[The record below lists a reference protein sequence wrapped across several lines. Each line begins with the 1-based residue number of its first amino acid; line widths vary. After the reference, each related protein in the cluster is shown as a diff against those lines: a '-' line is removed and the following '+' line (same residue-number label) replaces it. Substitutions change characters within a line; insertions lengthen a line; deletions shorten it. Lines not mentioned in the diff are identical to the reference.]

1 MHLFFTSKIHAPDAA
16 NTSAL
21 MGLGNHNCPY
31 AIPNFATLPKSYRV
45 VPLRSADG
53 ARWFTGQGHDVAVE
67 AE

>member
-31 AIPNFATLPKSYRV
+31 AIPNFATLPNYAKP
-45 VPLRSADG
+45 VP
-53 ARWFTGQGHDVAVE
+53 FTQDRK
-67 AE
+67 

>member
-31 AIPNFATLPKSYRV
+31 AIPNFATLP
-45 VPLRSADG
+45 LSAC
-53 ARWFTGQGHDVAVE
+53 DVGKILLYF
-67 AE
+67 